1 MAFVANDSNKQFF
14 SETKLFTGVSPMK
27 IVGICPTLEELN
39 ELKFNFEKEPVY
51 VSKDETTGTDK
62 VRIDVVFMND
72 KVKSKSAFFLENRE
86 RQSKAGDKFEI
97 INNFGQSTWAP
108 SVGDALEKVGKNG
121 KKWFRPEGA
130 RVALVGEVALISF
143 LRDWLNANPE
153 DQGKIDSYPALFAGN
168 FKELQ
173 NFVKILSKN
182 TIYTLSTVRE
192 GKYQGVYNGFF
203 VRGQFTLEGAKTKFS
218 NYAKAQKD
226 SGYPIKDAY
235 SFAFQPYTGGVVEPD
250 AETAVKEQA
259 DDLKF

>member
-1 MAFVANDSNKQFF
+1 MAFVANDSNKKFF
-14 SETKLFTGVSPMK
+14 NEIKLYTGVSPMK

-39 ELKFNFEKEPVY
+39 GLGFNFEKGPVY

-86 RQSKAGDKFEI
+86 RQSKAGDKYEI

-108 SVGDALEKVGKNG
+108 SVGDAVEKVGKNG
-121 KKWFRPEGA
+121 KKWFKPEGA
-130 RVALVGEVALISF
+130 RVALVGEVALIGF

-153 DQGKIDSYPALFAGN
+153 DQGKIDNYPALFAGN

-173 NFVKILSKN
+173 NYVKILSKN

-203 VRGQFTLEGAKTKFS
+203 VRSQFSLAAAQTKFS
-218 NYAKAQKD
+218 TYAKAQKD
-226 SGYPIKDAY
+226 AGYPIKDAY
-235 SFAFQPYTGGVVEPD
+235 SFAFQEYTGGVVEPD
-250 AETAVKEQA
+250 AESVNTTKIDDAV
-259 DDLKF
+259 F